1 MTKVMLTVKE
11 AAEIAN
17 IGRDRM
23 YEMVARGIIP
33 HVRIG
38 RRVLVHHEALLN
50 WLREQS
56 EQRAAIEV

>member
-1 MTKVMLTVKE
+1 MLTVRE

-23 YEMVARGIIP
+23 YELVARGIIP
-33 HVRIG
+33 HIKLG
-38 RRVLVHHEALLN
+38 RRLLIHHDALLT
-50 WLREQS
+50 WLRDQS